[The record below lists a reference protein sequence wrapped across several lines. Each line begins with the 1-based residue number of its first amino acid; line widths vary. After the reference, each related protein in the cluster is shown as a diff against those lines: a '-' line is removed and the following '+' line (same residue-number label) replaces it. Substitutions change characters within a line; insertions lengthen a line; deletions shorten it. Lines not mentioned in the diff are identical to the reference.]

1 MGVKELTE
9 AFRKAMVDV
18 LVPELRELRQEM
30 NLRFEEVNKRFEEV
44 NKRFE
49 ELYREMD
56 RRFIEVHK
64 EISLVKGEI
73 SATNKI
79 LERIWDRLDLVERVA
94 KLEDRT
100 ELILHDLE
108 IIRTR

>member
-1 MGVKELTE
+1 LVKGEISATN
-9 AFRKAMVDV
+9 KV
-18 LVPELRELRQEM
+18 LERMLERLGLAE
-30 NLRFEEVNKRFEEV
+30 
-44 NKRFE
+44 
-49 ELYREMD
+49 
-56 RRFIEVHK
+56 K

>member
-18 LVPELRELRQEM
+18 LVPELREFRQEM
-30 NLRFEEVNKRFEEV
+30 SLRFEEV

-56 RRFIEVHK
+56 GRFIEVHK

-79 LERIWDRLDLVERVA
+79 LERIWDRLDLAERVA